1 MYASLKIERIGNDRL
16 GHQPAWVKLVK
27 GLIPRGLIEEF
38 IQGNADYSNANSVG
52 SRGIFEFYL
61 LQEGEIYH
69 VSSPRNFKQ
78 RDTYFCRVENG
89 EIIRMEF
96 DEVIKALIRRKTD
109 QKDIVRVNRFTGEIY
124 A

>member
-16 GHQPAWVKLVK
+16 GHQPAWVKRVSGLV
-27 GLIPRGLIEEF
+27 PRGLVEEF

-52 SRGIFEFYL
+52 SRGICVFYL
-61 LQEGEIYH
+61 LKEDEIYH
-69 VSSPRNFKQ
+69 VSSPRNFKHC
-78 RDTYFCRVENG
+78 DTYFCRVENG

-96 DEVIKALIRRKTD
+96 DEVIKELVKRKAE
-109 QKDIVRVNRFTGEIY
+109 QKDIIRVNKFTGEIY